1 MTKITGLLIAVFL
14 LAIVG
19 CETAHKGAYE
29 GGKYVGKGVDAA
41 GGVTEGAVD
50 GYVGE
55 EFESNPYG
63 R

>member
-1 MTKITGLLIAVFL
+1 MKQLYLLGMLIVL
-14 LAIVG
+14 LSIVG
-19 CETAHKGAYE
+19 CETVHDGLYKGGE
-29 GGKYVGKGVDAA
+29 YVGKGVDAA

-55 EFESNPYG
+55 EENNPFD